1 MDLPLWLQ
9 IAFQVLLQIFLIILN
24 AIFACAEIAV
34 IEIKGTK
41 LDKLAE
47 DGNKRAKRLRKL
59 ADPPARFLATIQ
71 VAITL
76 SGFLASAFAAENFS
90 GYIVAWLAK
99 GNLEKHAEIIDTV
112 SVIVITLILSYITLI
127 FGELVPKRL
136 AMKNPEKVALG
147 LSGIVIWVAKV
158 FKPLVLLLTVS
169 TNCVLRMFKIDPNE
183 DESDVSEEDI
193 RMLADAGSEMGI
205 IDEDENEIIQN
216 IFEFD
221 DKTVGEIATHR
232 TEMVV
237 LWEEDG
243 DEEWEKTVAN
253 QIFSYYPICSDNLDN
268 VTGIL
273 NAERYLRLKNRSRE
287 NVLAKAVIKPN
298 FVTEMMKA
306 DVLFREMKKGNFDST
321 IAIVVDEYGGTH
333 GVITMTDLIEE
344 IVGDLDETEDEKDIV
359 RSGEGYIISGQTDR
373 RDLDELFDIETDSES
388 STIGGWVMEQLEK
401 IPETGD
407 ELEADGIKVTVTK
420 ADDKRVIELYAEK
433 LPAES
438 EDEDGKSTDEPDKGE
453 E

>member
-1 MDLPLWLQ
+1 MDLPLGLQ

-221 DKTVGEIATHR
+221 DKTVGEIATQDR
-232 TEMVV
+232 KSVV
-237 LWEEDG
+237 
-243 DEEWEKTVAN
+243 
-253 QIFSYYPICSDNLDN
+253 
-268 VTGIL
+268 
-273 NAERYLRLKNRSRE
+273 
-287 NVLAKAVIKPN
+287 
-298 FVTEMMKA
+298 
-306 DVLFREMKKGNFDST
+306 
-321 IAIVVDEYGGTH
+321 
-333 GVITMTDLIEE
+333 
-344 IVGDLDETEDEKDIV
+344 
-359 RSGEGYIISGQTDR
+359 
-373 RDLDELFDIETDSES
+373 
-388 STIGGWVMEQLEK
+388 
-401 IPETGD
+401 
-407 ELEADGIKVTVTK
+407 
-420 ADDKRVIELYAEK
+420 
-433 LPAES
+433 
-438 EDEDGKSTDEPDKGE
+438 
-453 E
+453 